1 MNTSRKSDG
10 TELPDGWR
18 MVRMGD
24 VADVR
29 SGIGFPID
37 RQGRETGTYPFIKVS
52 DMNLAGN
59 EKYIR
64 FANNY
69 VEQLDAAELG
79 GTPLPEGTVIFPKVG
94 AAIATNKKRILTTPT
109 LIDNNMVGISLV
121 SQEICDS
128 RYLFYWFETVDLSSF
143 ANVSAVPSITGSRL
157 KQVTIS
163 LPPLHE
169 QFSIADVLDS
179 IDDAI
184 ERTEAVITA
193 TETLSDSLLHEL
205 LTCGV
210 PGWHTEWKDVPGI
223 GTIPADWEVVRG
235 DAIFK
240 LGGGCAPSDFEF
252 VDNGAALFIKVN
264 DLNIKGQSRYVRTSQ
279 LRWNQDGS
287 KFKPIPPPVIVFPKR
302 GAAIFINRVAIVQ
315 QLSVVDPNL
324 MTVTALNGLNIEF
337 LRYLLLQI
345 GLHRLCDNSG
355 IPQINNKHLY
365 PKLFALPGFKERDT
379 IAAALERVNGTLDLA
394 RKHRDGLKS
403 LKESTA
409 AELLTG
415 KVRMHG

>member
-1 MNTSRKSDG
+1 MSTARKRGDA
-10 TELPDGWR
+10 ELPDGWR
-18 MVRMGD
+18 VVRLGD
-24 VADVR
+24 VATLQRGIDLPEADRLAGQVPVYGSNGLLGYHDSSPIGGPGVITGR
-29 SGIGFPID
+29 SGSIGFV
-37 RQGRETGTYPFIKVS
+37 Y
-52 DMNLAGN
+52 
-59 EKYIR
+59 Y
-64 FANNY
+64 
-69 VEQLDAAELG
+69 
-79 GTPLPEGTVIFPKVG
+79 
-94 AAIATNKKRILTTPT
+94 
-109 LIDNNMVGISLV
+109 
-121 SQEICDS
+121 C
-128 RYLFYWFETVDLSSF
+128 ETVFWPLNTTLYVKDFHGNNKRYVYHLLSNLHLERF
-143 ANVSAVPSITGSRL
+143 SASTGVPSLNRNFVHPYL
-157 KQVTIS
+157 VTV
-163 LPPLHE
+163 PPLSE
-169 QFSIADVLDS
+169 QRDIADVLDS
-179 IDDAI
+179 IDEVI

-205 LTCGV
+205 LTRGV

-379 IAAALERVNGTLDLA
+379 IAAALERVNGTLDRA

>member
-1 MNTSRKSDG
+1 MSTARKRGDA
-10 TELPDGWR
+10 ELPDGWR
-18 MVRMGD
+18 VVRLGD
-24 VADVR
+24 VATLQRGIDLPEADRVAGQVPVYGSNGLLGYHDSSPIGGPGVITGR
-29 SGIGFPID
+29 SGSIGFVYYC
-37 RQGRETGTYPFIKVS
+37 ETVFWPLNTTLYVKDFHGNNKRYVYHLLS
-52 DMNLAGN
+52 NLHL
-59 EKYIR
+59 ER
-64 FANNY
+64 FSASTGVPSLNRNFVHPY
-69 VEQLDAAELG
+69 LV
-79 GTPLPEGTVIFPKVG
+79 TVPPLPEQH
-94 AAIATNKKRILTTPT
+94 A
-109 LIDNNMVGISLV
+109 
-121 SQEICDS
+121 
-128 RYLFYWFETVDLSSF
+128 
-143 ANVSAVPSITGSRL
+143 
-157 KQVTIS
+157 
-163 LPPLHE
+163 
-169 QFSIADVLDS
+169 IADVLDS
-179 IDDAI
+179 IDEAI
-184 ERTEAVITA
+184 EHTEAVIAA
-193 TETLSDSLLHEL
+193 TETLRDSLLHEL
-205 LTCGV
+205 LTRGV

-302 GAAIFINRVAIVQ
+302 GAAIFTNRVAIVQ

>member
-1 MNTSRKSDG
+1 MSTARKRGDA
-10 TELPDGWR
+10 ELPDGWR
-18 MVRMGD
+18 VVRLGD
-24 VADVR
+24 VATLQRGIDLPEADRVAGQVPVYGSNGLLGYHDSSPIGGPGVITGR
-29 SGIGFPID
+29 SGSIGFVYYC
-37 RQGRETGTYPFIKVS
+37 ETVFWPLNTTLYVKDFHGNNKRYVYHLLS
-52 DMNLAGN
+52 NLHL
-59 EKYIR
+59 ER
-64 FANNY
+64 FSASTGVPSLNRNFVHPY
-69 VEQLDAAELG
+69 LV
-79 GTPLPEGTVIFPKVG
+79 TVPPLPEQR
-94 AAIATNKKRILTTPT
+94 A
-109 LIDNNMVGISLV
+109 
-121 SQEICDS
+121 
-128 RYLFYWFETVDLSSF
+128 
-143 ANVSAVPSITGSRL
+143 
-157 KQVTIS
+157 
-163 LPPLHE
+163 
-169 QFSIADVLDS
+169 IADVLDS
-179 IDDAI
+179 IDEVI
-184 ERTEAVITA
+184 KRTEAVITA
-193 TETLSDSLLHEL
+193 TQTLSDSLLHEL
-205 LTCGV
+205 LTRGV
-210 PGWHTEWKDVPGI
+210 PGWHTEWKDVPGV

-252 VDNGAALFIKVN
+252 VDNGAALFIKIN

-302 GAAIFINRVAIVQ
+302 GAAIFTNRVAIVQ

-379 IAAALERVNGTLDLA
+379 IAAALERVNGTLDRA